1 MAFDYMISFSS
12 SRHIAELIDAL
23 PQPDGAARSVAAAR
37 QDQLTKPP
45 GSLGRLEQ
53 LALWMAEW
61 QKTNTPHL
69 ANGKCLVF
77 AGNHGVVKQ
86 GISPFP
92 QEVTQQMVWNFE
104 AGGAA
109 INQLC
114 ETAGLELSVTALD
127 LGRPTID
134 FTTAPAMDPD
144 EVVHAMNAGA
154 AAIGEAC
161 DYLIVGEMGIGNTTA
176 AAAICMARFG
186 GDAGGW
192 VGPGTGLDQAGV
204 AHKAMIIQAAID
216 RHGEGLSDCV
226 SLLAAYGGRELAAIA
241 GAVLEARLRCIPVML
256 DGFISSAAA
265 AALTAGNRLD
275 VLDHCMISHL
285 SSEPGH
291 VRLAS
296 ALRMQPLL
304 DLRMRLGEA
313 SGAAVAT
320 LLVRAALATHNGM
333 ATFAEA
339 GASKDT

>member
-1 MAFDYMISFSS
+1 MKSFSS
-12 SRHIAELIDAL
+12 HGHIAELMAAL
-23 PQPDGAARSVAAAR
+23 PQPDGAARASAAAR

-61 QKTNTPHL
+61 QQTNAPRIDH
-69 ANGKCLVF
+69 GQCLVF

-86 GISPFP
+86 GISPVP

-114 ETAGLELSVTALD
+114 ETADLELSITALD

-134 FTTAPAMDPD
+134 FTTAKAMDPD
-144 EVVHAMNAGA
+144 EVIHAMNAGA
-154 AAIGEAC
+154 AAVGADC

-204 AHKAMIIQAAID
+204 THKAMIIQAAID
-216 RHGEGLSDCV
+216 RHGTNMPDCV

-241 GAVLEARLRCIPVML
+241 GAVLEARLRNIPVML

-265 AALTAGNRLD
+265 AALTAGNRPS

-291 VRLAS
+291 IRLAS

-304 DLRMRLGEA
+304 DLRMRLGEG

-339 GASKDT
+339 GVSKES

>member
-1 MAFDYMISFSS
+1 MQSFSS
-12 SRHIAELIDAL
+12 ARHISELINDL
-23 PQPDGAARSVAAAR
+23 PQEDATARARAAAR

-53 LALWMAEW
+53 IALWMAGW
-61 QKTNTPHL
+61 QETERPHL
-69 ANGKCLVF
+69 DAGKCLVF

-92 QEVTQQMVWNFE
+92 PEVTQQMVWNFE

-109 INQLC
+109 INHLC
-114 ETAGLELSVTALD
+114 ATAGLELAVTALD
-127 LGRPTID
+127 LNRPTTD

-154 AAIGEAC
+154 AAIGDTC
-161 DYLIVGEMGIGNTTA
+161 DYLIVGEMGIGNTTSA
-176 AAAICMARFG
+176 AALCMARFG
-186 GDAGGW
+186 GNAGGW
-192 VGPGTGLDQAGV
+192 VGPGTGLDHAGV
-204 AHKAMIIQAAID
+204 THKAMIVQAAID
-216 RHGEGLSDCV
+216 RHGDDITDVVG
-226 SLLAAYGGRELAAIA
+226 LLAAYGGRELAAIA
-241 GAVLEARLRCIPVML
+241 GAVLEARMRRIPVML
-256 DGFISSAAA
+256 DGFISSASA

-275 VLDHCMISHL
+275 VLDHCMVSHL
-285 SSEPGH
+285 SPEPGH
-291 VRLAS
+291 MRLAS
-296 ALRMQPLL
+296 ALRKQPLL

-339 GASKDT
+339 GVSNRE

>member
-1 MAFDYMISFSS
+1 MNSFSS
-12 SRHIAELIDAL
+12 SRHIAELMESL
-23 PQPDGAARSVAAAR
+23 PQKDGTARAMAAAR
-37 QDQLTKPP
+37 QNQLTKPP

-53 LALWMAEW
+53 VALWMAEW
-61 QKTNTPHL
+61 QKTTTPQIE
-69 ANGKCLVF
+69 NGKCLVF

-144 EVVHAMNAGA
+144 EVIHAMNAGA
-154 AAIGEAC
+154 AAVGETC

-204 AHKAMIIQAAID
+204 THKAMIVQAALD
-216 RHGEGLSDCV
+216 QHGDGMTDCV

-241 GAVLEARLRCIPVML
+241 GAVLEARLRSIPVML
-256 DGFISSAAA
+256 DGFISSSSAAT
-265 AALTAGNRLD
+265 LTAGNRLG

-291 VRLAS
+291 IRLAS
-296 ALRMQPLL
+296 ALRMQPLM

-339 GASKDT
+339 GVSTET

>member
-1 MAFDYMISFSS
+1 MNSFSS
-12 SRHIAELIDAL
+12 SRHIAELMESL
-23 PQPDGAARSVAAAR
+23 PQKDGTARAMAAAR
-37 QDQLTKPP
+37 QNQLTKPP

-53 LALWMAEW
+53 VALWMAEW
-61 QKTNTPHL
+61 QKTTTPQIEH
-69 ANGKCLVF
+69 GKCLVF

-144 EVVHAMNAGA
+144 EVIHAMNAGA
-154 AAIGEAC
+154 AAVGETC

-204 AHKAMIIQAAID
+204 THKAMIVQAALD
-216 RHGEGLSDCV
+216 QHGDGMTDCV

-241 GAVLEARLRCIPVML
+241 GAVLEARLRSIPVML
-256 DGFISSAAA
+256 DGFISSSAA

-275 VLDHCMISHL
+275 GLDHCMISHL

-291 VRLAS
+291 IRLAS
-296 ALRMQPLL
+296 ALRMQPLI

-339 GASKDT
+339 GVSTET

>member
-1 MAFDYMISFSS
+1 MNSFSS
-12 SRHIAELIDAL
+12 SNHLAELMQSL
-23 PQPDGAARSVAAAR
+23 PQPDNAARASAAGR

-61 QKTNTPHL
+61 QQTNRPQIEH
-69 ANGKCLVF
+69 GKCLVF

-114 ETAGLELSVTALD
+114 ETAELELSVTALD
-127 LGRPTID
+127 LDRPTID
-134 FTTAPAMDPD
+134 FTMAPAMDPD
-144 EVVHAMNAGA
+144 EVIHAMNAGA
-154 AAIGEAC
+154 AAVGETC

-186 GDAGGW
+186 GDAAGW
-192 VGPGTGLDQAGV
+192 VGPGTGLDHAGIS
-204 AHKAMIIQAAID
+204 HKGMVIQAAVD
-216 RHGEGLSDCV
+216 RHGDDMNDCV

-241 GAVLEARLRCIPVML
+241 GAVLEARLRSIPLML
-256 DGFISSAAA
+256 DGFICSAAA

-291 VRLAS
+291 IRLAS

-339 GASKDT
+339 GVSKET

>member
-1 MAFDYMISFSS
+1 MNSFSS
-12 SRHIAELIDAL
+12 SNHLAELMQSL
-23 PQPDGAARSVAAAR
+23 PQPDNAARASAAGR

-61 QKTNTPHL
+61 QQTNRPQIKH
-69 ANGKCLVF
+69 GKCLVF
-77 AGNHGVVKQ
+77 AGNHGVIKQ

-114 ETAGLELSVTALD
+114 ETAELELSVTALD
-127 LGRPTID
+127 LDRPTID
-134 FTTAPAMDPD
+134 FTMAPAMDPD
-144 EVVHAMNAGA
+144 EVIHAMNAGA
-154 AAIGEAC
+154 AAVGETC

-186 GDAGGW
+186 GDAAGW
-192 VGPGTGLDQAGV
+192 VGPGTGLDHAGIS
-204 AHKAMIIQAAID
+204 HKGMVIQAAVD
-216 RHGEGLSDCV
+216 RHGDDMNDCV

-241 GAVLEARLRCIPVML
+241 GAVLEARLRSIPVML
-256 DGFISSAAA
+256 DGFICSAAA

-291 VRLAS
+291 IRLAS

-339 GASKDT
+339 GVSKET

>member
-1 MAFDYMISFSS
+1 MNSFSS
-12 SRHIAELIDAL
+12 PRHISELIESL
-23 PQPDGAARSVAAAR
+23 PPPDGVARDAAAAR

-61 QKTNTPHL
+61 QQTNAPRIEH
-69 ANGKCLVF
+69 GKCLVF

-114 ETAGLELSVTALD
+114 ETAGLDLSVTALD

-144 EVVHAMNAGA
+144 EVIHAMNAGA
-154 AAIGEAC
+154 AAIGETC
-161 DYLIVGEMGIGNTTA
+161 DYLVVGEMGIGNTTA
-176 AAAICMARFG
+176 AAAISMARFG

-192 VGPGTGLDQAGV
+192 VGPGTGLDQAGIT
-204 AHKAMIIQAAID
+204 HKAMIVQAAID
-216 RHGEGLSDCV
+216 RHGDGMTDCV

-241 GAVLEARLRCIPVML
+241 GAVLEARLRSIPVML
-256 DGFISSAAA
+256 DGFISSSAA

-291 VRLAS
+291 IRLAS
-296 ALRMQPLL
+296 ALRKQPFV

-313 SGAAVAT
+313 SGAAVVT
-320 LLVRAALATHNGM
+320 LLVRAALAAHNGM
-333 ATFAEA
+333 ATFDEA
-339 GASKDT
+339 GVSKEA

>member
-1 MAFDYMISFSS
+1 MQSFSS
-12 SRHIAELIDAL
+12 ASHIAELLNQL
-23 PQPDGAARSVAAAR
+23 PAGDDSARSAAAAR

-53 LALWMAEW
+53 IALWMATW
-61 QKTNTPHL
+61 QQTMSPVLEH
-69 ANGKCLVF
+69 GKCLVF
-77 AGNHGVVKQ
+77 AGNHGVVRQ

-92 QEVTQQMVWNFE
+92 AEVTQQMVWNFE

-114 ETAGLELSVTALD
+114 ATAELELSVTALD
-127 LGRPTID
+127 LDRPTVD

-144 EVVHAMNAGA
+144 QVVHAMNAGA
-154 AAIGEAC
+154 AAVPQDC
-161 DYLIVGEMGIGNTTA
+161 DYLIVGEMGIGNTTSA
-176 AAAICMARFG
+176 AALCMARFG
-186 GDAGGW
+186 GNASGW
-192 VGPGTGLDQAGV
+192 VGPGTGLDAAGV
-204 AHKAMIIQAAID
+204 THKAMIVQAAID
-216 RHGEGLSDCV
+216 RHGSELHDPV

-241 GAVLEARLRCIPVML
+241 GAILEARIRSIPVML

-265 AALTAGNRLD
+265 ATLTAGNRLD
-275 VLDHCMISHL
+275 VLDHCLISHL
-285 SSEPGH
+285 SPEPGH
-291 VRLAS
+291 MRLAS
-296 ALRMQPLL
+296 ALRKQPLL

-339 GASKDT
+339 GVSKET

>member
-1 MAFDYMISFSS
+1 MNSFSS
-12 SRHIAELIDAL
+12 TSHVRELYEQL
-23 PQPDGAARSVAAAR
+23 PQPDDSARSGAAAR

-53 LALWMAEW
+53 IALWMASW
-61 QKTNTPHL
+61 QETVYPQIE
-69 ANGKCLVF
+69 AGKCLVF
-77 AGNHGVVKQ
+77 AGNHGVVSQ

-92 QEVTQQMVWNFE
+92 PEVTQQMVWNFE

-114 ETAGLELSVTALD
+114 ETAELELEVTALE
-127 LGRPTID
+127 LNRPTID

-144 EVVHAMNAGA
+144 EVLHAMNAGA
-154 AAIGEAC
+154 TAIGETC

-176 AAAICMARFG
+176 AATLCMALFG
-186 GDAGGW
+186 GNASGW

-204 AHKAMIIQAAID
+204 THKAMIVQAAID
-216 RHGEGLSDCV
+216 RHGNKFDNPV
-226 SLLAAYGGRELAAIA
+226 SLLATYGGRELAAIA
-241 GAVLEARLRCIPVML
+241 GAVLEARLRRIPVML

-265 AALTAGNRLD
+265 ATLTAGNRLD

-285 SSEPGH
+285 SPEPGH
-291 VRLAS
+291 MRLAS
-296 ALRMQPLL
+296 ALRKQPFL

-320 LLVRAALATHNGM
+320 LLVRAALSTHNGM
-333 ATFAEA
+333 ATFDEA
-339 GASKDT
+339 GVSKKA

>member
-1 MAFDYMISFSS
+1 MNSFSS
-12 SRHIAELIDAL
+12 SRHIAELMESL
-23 PQPDGAARSVAAAR
+23 PQKDGTARAMAAAR
-37 QDQLTKPP
+37 QNQLTKPP

-53 LALWMAEW
+53 VALWMAEW
-61 QKTNTPHL
+61 QKTTTPQIEH
-69 ANGKCLVF
+69 GKCLVF

-144 EVVHAMNAGA
+144 EVIHAMNAGA
-154 AAIGEAC
+154 AAVGETC

-204 AHKAMIIQAAID
+204 THKAMIVQAALD
-216 RHGEGLSDCV
+216 QHGDGMTDCV

-241 GAVLEARLRCIPVML
+241 GAVLEARLRSIPVML
-256 DGFISSAAA
+256 DGFISSSSAAT
-265 AALTAGNRLD
+265 LTAGNRLG

-291 VRLAS
+291 IRLAS
-296 ALRMQPLL
+296 ALRMQPLM

-339 GASKDT
+339 GVSTET